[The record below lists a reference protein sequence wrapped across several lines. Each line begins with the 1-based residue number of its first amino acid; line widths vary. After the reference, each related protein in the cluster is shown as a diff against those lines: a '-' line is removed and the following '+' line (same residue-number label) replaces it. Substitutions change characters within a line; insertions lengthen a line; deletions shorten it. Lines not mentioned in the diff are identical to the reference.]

1 VLWWVGG
8 GFFVFLVGFLVW
20 GFSSFSRGSG
30 FVVSIGFLRVSFGC
44 FYVYFM
50 CT

>member
-8 GFFVFLVGFLVW
+8 WWVVLFLVGFYCSLFW

-30 FVVSIGFLRVSFGC
+30 FVGSIGF
-44 FYVYFM
+44 
-50 CT
+50 